1 MPKNMHLEKNNQ
13 SESATEESQGA
24 LDNNESAQRKDL
36 PALRG
41 SLDAFFELQYPQRLE
56 T

>member
-1 MPKNMHLEKNNQ
+1 MPNNMHLEEINK
-13 SESATEESQGA
+13 SESVREESPDA
-24 LDNNESAQRKDL
+24 LGNNGGVQIKDL

-41 SLDAFFELQYPQRLE
+41 SLDAFFELQYPQWLE